1 MKSETEESSL
11 VALNNST
18 SEAFNNTLEAGS
30 SHFEALGVAINS
42 ISNFMSELDISDV
55 KTNEIIDSF
64 SNRFNEAISNGSSPQ
79 EALKLALEDMNKSG
93 EEIINLGKDENI
105 KNSKEEQYSDDKF
118 NLDFSYSPNTPEMN
132 MLDDAIN
139 KGMTVEEALKYVNDK
154 MFPES
159 VQGPPTLAEFNQLKS
174 EKIEITKDQ
183 IIDKEEKEL
192 SKIEADM
199 DAESGNILK
208 ESSSNLDS
216 ETDKSDTSSTYE
228 NKDDDIS

>member
-105 KNSKEEQYSDDKF
+105 KNSKEEEYSDDKF

>member
-30 SHFEALGVAINS
+30 SHFEALDVAINS